1 MDFIVKAVLF
11 DLDNTLIDF
20 IKLKRNASSAA
31 ARAMVKAG
39 LKFNGKNIENEL
51 FDFYLKDGIDG
62 NTAFQN
68 FMKLH
73 HGKIDDRILAA
84 GINAYLSAKDEW
96 IKPYPKVGSTLGKLR
111 KKGLKLG
118 VVTDAPRLKAYQRLD
133 AMGIVGFFDV
143 VVGFED
149 TGKQKPSS
157 LPFRKALSKL
167 NLEANEVLMVGD
179 WPERD
184 IEGAK
189 KLGMKTCWASYGGNS
204 LNEKIKADFEINKF
218 EEILDILG
226 K

>member
-1 MDFIVKAVLF
+1 MIKAILF

-20 IKLKRNASSAA
+20 MKLKRKASSAA
-31 ARAMVKAG
+31 AKAMVNAG

-84 GINAYLSAKDEW
+84 GINAYLSAKEEW
-96 IKPYPKVGSTLGKLR
+96 VKPYPKVRLTLEKL
-111 KKGLKLG
+111 KKKYKLG
-118 VVTDAPRLKAYQRLD
+118 IVTDAPRLKAYQRLD
-133 AMGIVGFFDV
+133 AMGIADFFDV

-149 TGKQKPSS
+149 TGERKPSK
-157 LPFRKALSKL
+157 LPFKRALDQLKL
-167 NLEANEVLMVGD
+167 KPEEVLMVGD

-184 IEGAK
+184 IQGAK
-189 KLGMKTCWASYGGNS
+189 NLGMKTCWASYGSDQPN
-204 LNEKIKADFEINKF
+204 NKIKADFEINKF
-218 EEILDILG
+218 EEILRFLN
-226 K
+226 